1 MAVYVPPVG
10 QVRAV
15 VPCRGMVYPNHTARA
30 VVLAG
35 RRVIRP
41 PCTQRGGDAGRGS
54 TMRRHFN
61 LKTRDGWSNLLHM
74 FWWLARKPLLHR
86 WRATGH
92 ALQYCLYDTWHIGQN
107 V

>member
-1 MAVYVPPVG
+1 
-10 QVRAV
+10 
-15 VPCRGMVYPNHTARA
+15 
-30 VVLAG
+30 
-35 RRVIRP
+35 
-41 PCTQRGGDAGRGS
+41 
-54 TMRRHFN
+54 MRRHFN